1 MIIGKAKLE
10 NIPHPEIDGKQIE
23 RVSEFK
29 ILGLQLSN
37 NLKLDCNI
45 DLICKKMSSKLYFLK
60 LLKRSG
66 LSIEDLHYFYIKV
79 IRPIS
84 EYAWTVWNHNL
95 TASDQLESY
104 QKRALRIIFGDQI
117 KEMPYQN
124 ALFLANRES
133 LKGGRIKLSQSGI

>member
-1 MIIGKAKLE
+1 
-10 NIPHPEIDGKQIE
+10 
-23 RVSEFK
+23 
-29 ILGLQLSN
+29 
-37 NLKLDCNI
+37 
-45 DLICKKMSSKLYFLK
+45 MSSKLYFLK

-66 LSIEDLHYFYIKV
+66 LSIGDLHYFYITV

-84 EYAWTVWNHNL
+84 EYAYTVWNHNL
-95 TASDQLESY
+95 TATLSDQLESY